1 MKSFCKKVKVYVYCH
16 LSAYRWHYSPSA
28 KKNFNIDLSA
38 MWKYSIIQRNSKQI
52 IWKVY
57 EREVNYRWLD
67 DENWAKGKVFMWS
80 DFCVVLSSFLKSIT
94 QCVHPRTHD
103 FDEKFVNVFDYWE
116 VKWMLFWR
124 WGKSFSSSFFHQCN
138 FSTLTLSCTRI
149 NWLIETSWILALSKH
164 KSMWKVKIKSF
175 KALMS
180 LFVDYVVCFFGWN
193 MCLEFLM

>member
-1 MKSFCKKVKVYVYCH
+1 
-16 LSAYRWHYSPSA
+16 
-28 KKNFNIDLSA
+28 

-67 DENWAKGKVFMWS
+67 DGKTGRRGKFLCGFMWS

-116 VKWMLFWR
+116 IKWMLSWR
-124 WGKSFSSSFFHQCN
+124 KGKSFSSSFF
-138 FSTLTLSCTRI
+138 FLTNVLFPLSQFHAHTHR
-149 NWLIETSWILALSKH
+149 LIDWDFLDFGTQKTQIQVEGQKR
-164 KSMWKVKIKSF
+164 SF
-175 KALMS
+175 NAMMS
-180 LFVDYVVCFFGWN
+180 PFGGLCC
-193 MCLEFLM
+193 MFLENVTCV